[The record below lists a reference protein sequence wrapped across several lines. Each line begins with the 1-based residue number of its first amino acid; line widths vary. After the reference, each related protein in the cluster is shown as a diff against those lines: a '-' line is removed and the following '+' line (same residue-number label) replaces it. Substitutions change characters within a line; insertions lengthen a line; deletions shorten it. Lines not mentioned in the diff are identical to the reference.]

1 MKCHTTEERK
11 EQDVDNAA
19 SQNTKALAL
28 WIDNMQGLKDV
39 GFNAEFHPLVE
50 VLYALNS
57 IQPLA
62 AASLGL
68 ATPTAPALTAAVA
81 PSLSPPPATPLQIS
95 SHS

>member
-1 MKCHTTEERK
+1 MRAGTNQQRMKCHTTEERK

-57 IQPLA
+57 VCFIYVSDLIPNLRV
-62 AASLGL
+62 SYLGN
-68 ATPTAPALTAAVA
+68 
-81 PSLSPPPATPLQIS
+81 
-95 SHS
+95 HSGLFTN